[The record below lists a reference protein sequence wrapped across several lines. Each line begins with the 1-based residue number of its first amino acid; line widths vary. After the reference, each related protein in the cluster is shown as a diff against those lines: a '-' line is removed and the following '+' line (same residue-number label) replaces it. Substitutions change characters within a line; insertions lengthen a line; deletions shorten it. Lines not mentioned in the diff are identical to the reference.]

1 MALRH
6 GTMGEVNAH
15 LVLAYFRDHPR
26 TTRPEIAADLDL
38 SPASVSRIV
47 TRLVARGL
55 IEESGDTSGSGG
67 RPRSVLTL
75 NASSECVVGI
85 DLGGTKCHGAMSGLD
100 GQVRAEQYV
109 TVAEAGGA
117 FEALERVWSTM
128 LAAARAEGKEPAALA
143 VGVPAVIDP
152 DSELA
157 VRGPNVGWD
166 GFDLVARVREFGVPF
181 VVDNDV
187 NLAAIAEGEVGKAT
201 GCRDYAVLSI
211 GTGLGGAVVANGHLV
226 RGRHN
231 AAGEIGA
238 MLPETRM
245 LGDRRAA
252 GIGGLE
258 SILSGAAIAQRARS
272 LVVSE
277 PDAMRELG
285 ATPTAREVIVA
296 GLAGQRHAA
305 GLLGDAVRA
314 LAQAI
319 VTIAAV
325 TDPEVVV
332 IDGSVGRALAPMFG
346 EVEAL
351 VARHIATPPRLEASE
366 LGPNS
371 TVRGALSGA
380 LGLFW
385 AGTAPAVLEELAAEG
400 GASA

>member
-1 MALRH
+1 MGLRH
-6 GTMGEVNAH
+6 GSMGEVNVH

-26 TTRPEIAADLDL
+26 TTRPEIAADLGL

-47 TRLVARGL
+47 AKLVARG
-55 IEESGDTSGSGG
+55 IVEESGDTSGSGG

-75 NASSECVVGI
+75 NVDAAFVVGI
-85 DLGGTKCHGAMSGLD
+85 DLGGTKCHGAIAGLD
-100 GQVRAEQYV
+100 GRILAEEYV

-117 FEALERVWSTM
+117 FEALMRVWTTM
-128 LAAARAEGKEPAALA
+128 QAAARERGGEPATLA

-152 DSELA
+152 DTELA

-166 GFDLVARVREFGVPF
+166 GFDLVGRVRAFGVPF

-187 NLAAIAEGEVGKAT
+187 NLAAIAEGEVGKAI
-201 GCRDYAVLSI
+201 GSRDYAVLSI
-211 GTGLGGAVVANGHLV
+211 GTGLGGAVVSNGHLV

-231 AAGEIGA
+231 AAGEVGV
-238 MLPETRM
+238 MLPEVRM
-245 LGDRRAA
+245 LGDVRAA

-258 SILSGAAIAQRARS
+258 SILSGAAIAARARA
-272 LVVSE
+272 LVADE
-277 PDAMRELG
+277 PSAKAELG
-285 ATPTAREVIVA
+285 DAPTAREVIDA
-296 GLAGQRHAA
+296 GLAGRPHAA
-305 GLLGDAVRA
+305 RLLGDVVRA

-325 TDPEVVV
+325 TDPDVIV
-332 IDGSVGRALAPMFG
+332 IDGSVGRAAAPMLS
-346 EVEAL
+346 EVAAL
-351 VARHIATPPRLEASE
+351 VAHHVATPPRLEVSD

-380 LGLFW
+380 LNLFW
-385 AGTAPAVLEELAAEG
+385 AGMAPAVLDELTLEG

>member
-6 GTMGEVNAH
+6 GSMGEVNVH

-26 TTRPEIAADLDL
+26 TTRPEIAADLGL

-47 TRLVARGL
+47 AKLVAQGL

-75 NASSECVVGI
+75 NVASAAVVGI
-85 DLGGTKCHGAMSGLD
+85 DLGGTKCHGAVAGLD
-100 GQVRAEQYV
+100 GRILAEEYV

-117 FEALERVWSTM
+117 FEALSRVWTTM
-128 LAAARAEGKEPAALA
+128 RAAAGEPAALA

-152 DSELA
+152 ETELA

-181 VVDNDV
+181 LVDNDV
-187 NLAAIAEGEVGKAT
+187 NLAAIAEGEVGKAV
-201 GCRDYAVLSI
+201 GARDYAVLSI

-238 MLPETRM
+238 MLPEVRM
-245 LGDRRAA
+245 LGDLRSS

-258 SILSGAAIAQRARS
+258 SILSGAAIAGRARA
-272 LVVSE
+272 LVAAE
-277 PDAMRELG
+277 PAARAELG
-285 ATPTAREVIVA
+285 ETPTAREVIVA
-296 GLAGQRHAA
+296 GLDGRPHAA
-305 GLLGDAVRA
+305 RLLGDMVRA
-314 LAQAI
+314 LAQAV

-325 TDPEVVV
+325 TDPEVIV
-332 IDGSVGRALAPMFG
+332 IDGSVGRAAAPMLG
-346 EVEAL
+346 EVAAL
-351 VARHIATPPRLEASE
+351 VARHVATPPRLEVSD

-380 LGLFW
+380 LNLFW
-385 AGTAPAVLEELAAEG
+385 AGMAPAVLDELTLEG